1 MKKDPVF
8 ENYSYSQ
15 QANSLKMTLNW
26 IESAVRAHMRKGRQ
40 QNKKDVSRYPA
51 KVIRQLELVIRKL
64 ERLG

>member
-15 QANSLKMTLNW
+15 QADSLKMTINW
-26 IESAVRAHMRKGRQ
+26 IEPAVRAHMRKGGQ
-40 QNKKDVSRYPA
+40 QRKTEVEKYPR

-64 ERLG
+64 EKLG